1 MCRRL
6 HKTAPFALV
15 LLWLIAGIWAPSP
28 LTAQD
33 VPEPQPEPA
42 VEETAETPPSALDEA
57 PEADAPPE
65 TPLPEAPAAPEAP
78 EPPVRAATGE
88 RVAIL
93 ESVTIEEDEVVREVV
108 VVGGSLT
115 VLGRVEREAVVVGG
129 PARIEGHVGREVTVV
144 GSSLY
149 LGPNSSV
156 GRDVTVVGGTL
167 ERAETAE
174 IGGAVNN
181 VRLGPLFRDVDW
193 GNLDVDFDWE
203 PRFRWFSYGFS
214 LFWHLMGLALLALL
228 LCFAYLVAPDAVR
241 RVEVKVRTEVGK
253 SALVGLLCLLAA
265 LPALLLLVLL
275 TCGLGILAVPFVI
288 LAAVVLWLV
297 GYAALALVL
306 GRFLE
311 TRLGWSLGSPY
322 LLILLGFVLVE
333 IWGFLETLT
342 DVPALWWLAL
352 LIGIAAFVVEFASGI
367 IAFGAAILAWAESRR
382 RPATPYAPAAQTPG
396 GAPPTQPPPAEP
408 PPSNLPPSP
417 EPEEGFEEPGGDEP
431 PRG

>member
-6 HKTAPFALV
+6 HKTAPFAFA
-15 LLWLIAGIWAPSP
+15 LLWLLAGVWAPSP

-33 VPEPQPEPA
+33 VPEPETRAA
-42 VEETAETPPSALDEA
+42 VEETAETPPGALDEA
-57 PEADAPPE
+57 PEADEPPE
-65 TPLPEAPAAPEAP
+65 TPLPEAPTAPEAP
-78 EPPVRAATGE
+78 EPPPRVATGE
-88 RVAIL
+88 RVAIF
-93 ESVTIEEDEVVREVV
+93 ESVTIDEDEVVREVV

-181 VRLGPLFRDVDW
+181 VRLGPFFRDVDW
-193 GNLDVDFDWE
+193 GDVDFDWE
-203 PRFRWFSYGFS
+203 PGFRWFGYGFS

-228 LCFAYLVAPDAVR
+228 LCFAYLVAPDAVG
-241 RVEVKVRTEVGK
+241 RVEAKARTEAGK

-275 TCGLGILAVPFVI
+275 TCGLGILAVPFLI
-288 LAAVVLWLV
+288 LAAVILWLV
-297 GYAALALVL
+297 GYAAVSLLL

-311 TRLGWSLGSPY
+311 RRLGWNLGSPY
-322 LLILLGFVLVE
+322 LLILLGFALVE
-333 IWGFLETLT
+333 IWSFLHALT
-342 DVPALWWLAL
+342 DVPALWWLAVI
-352 LIGIAAFVVEFASGI
+352 IGLAAFVVEFVVAITS
-367 IAFGAAILAWAESRR
+367 FGAAILAWAESRR
-382 RPATPYAPAAQTPG
+382 RPAAPYAPAPTTPG
-396 GAPPTQPPPAEP
+396 GPPPTEPPPAEP
-408 PPSNLPPSP
+408 PPSDLPTSP
-417 EPEEGFEEPGGDEP
+417 EPEEGFEEPGGEEP